1 MVVEADGQVHRFDRY
16 WRYTRVTHPVGSGS
30 AVESYPSDLVGPG
43 ILLVPFLEAAWWV
56 FPALVT
62 GVGAVVHYRRSRR
75 PTALLGGGLAV
86 AFLYGVAVRQ
96 HAARPL
102 AFAAPLV
109 PLALALTAL
118 LLPACHVAR
127 TRSRLDLAVPL
138 LVTYAPTLLSAVMLL
153 GPALRPL

>member
-1 MVVEADGQVHRFDRY
+1 MVVEADGQVYRFDRY

-43 ILLVPFLEAAWWV
+43 ILLFPFLEAAWWV

-96 HAARPL
+96 HAAR
-102 AFAAPLV
+102 V
-109 PLALALTAL
+109 RRTAG
-118 LLPACHVAR
+118 PAR
-127 TRSRLDLAVPL
+127 TRADRAAAAGVPRGPDAPPGWTWPFPCWSRTHPR
-138 LVTYAPTLLSAVMLL
+138 SC
-153 GPALRPL
+153 RR